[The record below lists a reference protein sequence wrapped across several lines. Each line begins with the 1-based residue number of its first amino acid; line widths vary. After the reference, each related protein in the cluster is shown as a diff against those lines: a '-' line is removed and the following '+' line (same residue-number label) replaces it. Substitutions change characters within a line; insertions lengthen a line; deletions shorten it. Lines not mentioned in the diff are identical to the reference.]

1 MTQEL
6 KEIVE
11 GYRDKGIQLTDEEAE
26 DVRKFCIRKMEVAGV
41 QNKEE
46 YLPLLFADEI
56 RNYLFRMSVNA
67 TTMLRMMGQEAVAN
81 V

>member
-1 MTQEL
+1 MTKEL
-6 KEIVE
+6 REIIE
-11 GYRDKGIQLTDEEAE
+11 GYRDKGIRVTDEEAE
-26 DVRKFCIRKMEVAGV
+26 DVHSFCIRKMEVIGI

-56 RNYLFRMSVNA
+56 KNHLFRMSINA
-67 TTMLRMMGQEAVAN
+67 TTMLCIIGKEVVAN

>member
-6 KEIVE
+6 KEVVE
-11 GYRDKGIQLTDEEAE
+11 GYRDKGIQLTDEEVE
-26 DVRKFCIRKMEVAGV
+26 DVCKFCIRKMEVARI

-67 TTMLRMMGQEAVAN
+67 TTMLRMMGKEAVAN

>member
-11 GYRDKGIQLTDEEAE
+11 GYRDKGVLLTDEEAE
-26 DVRKFCIRKMEVAGV
+26 DVHKFCIRKMEVAGI

-56 RNYLFRMSVNA
+56 RNHLFRMSVNA
-67 TTMLRMMGQEAVAN
+67 TTMLRMMGKEAVAN

>member
-6 KEIVE
+6 REIVE

-26 DVRKFCIRKMEVAGV
+26 DVRKFCIRKMEVAGI

-46 YLPLLFADEI
+46 YLPLLYADEI

-67 TTMLRMMGQEAVAN
+67 TTMLRMMGKEAVAN

>member
-11 GYRDKGIQLTDEEAE
+11 GYRDKGVRLTDEEAE
-26 DVRKFCIRKMEVAGV
+26 DVRKFCIRKMEVAGI

-56 RNYLFRMSVNA
+56 RNHLFRMSVNA
-67 TTMLRMMGQEAVAN
+67 TTMLRMMGKEAVAN

>member
-11 GYRDKGIQLTDEEAE
+11 GYRDKGIQLSDEEAE
-26 DVRKFCIRKMEVAGV
+26 DVRKFCIRKMEVAGI

-46 YLPLLFADEI
+46 YLPLLYADEI
-56 RNYLFRMSVNA
+56 RNYLLRMSINA
-67 TTMLRMMGQEAVAN
+67 TTMLRMMGKEAVAN